1 VACTREGGNASTLTY
16 LLARP
21 TVLPL
26 CVRPARP
33 YEDLSLP
40 WDLGFEHSME
50 VWPNKGKGKM
60 LVSAPLRVR
69 WSQAEDTRLVVAALR
84 TLRPDDFSEVLAQV
98 PRNPQHRCALM
109 LVAMVVA
116 VGDVAQAKRC
126 ISLDMYFAQH
136 SRGSCLL
143 HCVFFGP

>member
-1 VACTREGGNASTLTY
+1 M
-16 LLARP
+16 
-21 TVLPL
+21 LPL

-98 PRNPQHRCALM
+98 PRHPQHRCALM

-126 ISLDMYFAQH
+126 ISVDMYLH
-136 SRGSCLL
+136 SAGTHCCLL
-143 HCVFFGP
+143 HCVSSDFEELAQATSTGLRCHVHEVRWW

>member
-1 VACTREGGNASTLTY
+1 MRQCLLTY
-16 LLARP
+16 LLARS
-21 TVLPL
+21 TVPPL

-33 YEDLSLP
+33 YDDLSLP

-98 PRNPQHRCALM
+98 PRHPQHRCTLLLGCSCWGCLTSKEVHLRRHVLAQRRHTLLFVAL
-109 LVAMVVA
+109 
-116 VGDVAQAKRC
+116 
-126 ISLDMYFAQH
+126 
-136 SRGSCLL
+136 CL
-143 HCVFFGP
+143 FGL